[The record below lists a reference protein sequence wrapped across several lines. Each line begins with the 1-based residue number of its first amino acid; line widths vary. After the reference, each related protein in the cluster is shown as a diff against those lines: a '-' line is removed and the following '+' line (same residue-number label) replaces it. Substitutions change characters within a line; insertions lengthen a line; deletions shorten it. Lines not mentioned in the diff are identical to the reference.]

1 MLSRQHHQFVVMVGG
16 CEQRNAR
23 CNRQSRNRHHYRIH
37 RFQDGTATDAH
48 IDSQIVA
55 TGGFDPAYF
64 GAVVFGAGHFQ
75 HRWRVV
81 SPRRAHCRIPVP
93 IGYVAATRSLVF
105 HNSKNRQAHKSRGSH
120 AVSFVAASQNK
131 TRLYPVHSTSVAV
144 RRSAMSN
151 YTSVTREVS
160 LSGDGSAAGWWKSR
174 THHPALFTR
183 VQIGSVAR
191 LRTRHA
197 RLAGG
202 ARGNNPLLPLSVG
215 AGGAATKRNNI
226 FKKTSCKLG
235 AQTPNEES
243 LQGRR

>member
-16 CEQRNAR
+16 CEQRNPR

-37 RFQDGTATDAH
+37 RFQDGTATNAH

-55 TGGFDPAYF
+55 TGRFDPAYF
-64 GAVVFGAGHFQ
+64 GAVIFGAGHFQ

-105 HNSKNRQAHKSRGSH
+105 HNSKSRQAHKSRGSH

-131 TRLYPVHSTSVAV
+131 TRLYPVHSTSGAV

-160 LSGDGSAAGWWKSR
+160 LSGDGSAAGWWLA
-174 THHPALFTR
+174 TCHPALFLPRGLTPSR
-183 VQIGSVAR
+183 QLGCRMHS
-191 LRTRHA
+191 LRGIRQ
-197 RLAGG
+197 
-202 ARGNNPLLPLSVG
+202 PLFIA
-215 AGGAATKRNNI
+215 AGGAAMNPNHVIQNEIRGE
-226 FKKTSCKLG
+226 FG
-235 AQTPNEES
+235 APTPHQAGLHS
-243 LQGRR
+243 FG

>member
-16 CEQRNAR
+16 CEQRNPR

-37 RFQDGTATDAH
+37 RFQDGTATNAH

-55 TGGFDPAYF
+55 TGRFDPAYF
-64 GAVVFGAGHFQ
+64 GAVIFGAGHFQ

-151 YTSVTREVS
+151 YTSVTGEVS

-174 THHPALFTR
+174 THHPALIPAH
-183 VQIGSVAR
+183 VLPAR
-191 LRTRHA
+191 RTCTPA
-197 RLAGG
+197 AGQLAGR
-202 ARGNNPLLPLSVG
+202 ARGNKPGLPLSPR
-215 AGGAATKRNNI
+215 GGTR
-226 FKKTSCKLG
+226 
-235 AQTPNEES
+235 
-243 LQGRR
+243 